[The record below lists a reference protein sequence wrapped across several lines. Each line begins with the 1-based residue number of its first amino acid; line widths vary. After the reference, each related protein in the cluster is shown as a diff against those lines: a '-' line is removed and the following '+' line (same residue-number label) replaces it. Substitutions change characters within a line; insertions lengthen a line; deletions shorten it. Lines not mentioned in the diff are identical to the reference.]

1 MSEKGKKSKILKTIP
16 PIIKHP
22 YAVIIF
28 LIIILTVTILSINF
42 QFFGGK
48 LPLGSSE
55 TKIESN
61 YSDTV
66 ATWGQTTGISYSAS
80 ITYPPGTCLT
90 PALNKKLNDTQDP
103 RLYVYDNPIGIF
115 KKPDINTVFDDMLS
129 GLAYQSPESLN
140 PVCYQP
146 DEIYASYQTRTC
158 QSKTRKCLSSFG
170 NQINFGVSEKFALKG
185 DLPPCGDFMGAISFN
200 FHLNQGG
207 FLSQNTKFLN
217 VDLVECT
224 QKGFDDIN
232 SNYPYYV
239 QTGLFTP
246 LVNNDL
252 ALADDEYLP
261 SFSNQAYQGDIPN
274 QKFIIRRYSWGASNS
289 EWIPDQYGAFGSII
303 LKAGN
308 LYLTAKAYNNGI
320 TGLTDIKTTTTGA
333 SLSGIYRL
341 FQGENKTG
349 SIGLSINSVGE
360 SEYSIISSGRDYT
373 LGGISIT
380 SLNDTSQV
388 VANATVNRLLN
399 DYVLILKP
407 VDGVSTIDETVNWMF
422 MPNIDFNPAK
432 IPSKNKLGSDMG
444 SIDNLAL
451 INPGTYIGSVN
462 RYSQFGSWVRANFS
476 SESGVMFDIS
486 LPCPQVTNGDM
497 NTFNVNIEWPNN
509 QRSVNK
515 DEVFV
520 QLDNIETGEINSRV
534 ANGLDTAGRNDEGVE
549 NYWETIDEKQIKFY
563 PKFKYKALVN
573 GICDENIE
581 FSRGFQLTGQGTPQ
595 WRFNQYSDFDIKD
608 ILDVNFSMFLPNYDQ
623 VGEII
628 QDGEVEWLVQ
638 DASEDVCVF
647 DNDYFNQPAIGP
659 GIKKATLTYG
669 GASWSDGGAKKSIY
683 RPPTTGL
690 ISSLNLN
697 NINYTPSDLKE
708 LGTTV
713 VDLEVGVSV
722 PGLTQGT
729 GAKIIF
735 YIVPALDDGGNDVGN
750 IESYQILETGRNY
763 TNDTITVFL
772 GGINGP
778 SIQNISLTTKSI
790 VPTFEAVAV
799 LAFANDT
806 INYSNLGGKNTI
818 DNTTENISYGA
829 CFSGLKI
836 SPDGTQ
842 LLANNLQ
849 VEVPG
854 FNYYV
859 DKTVY
864 INQIYQGESYIYVPG
879 DNTEGIPPS
888 VSNDGSFEDSWN
900 PFSFQDDNLKY
911 LAQLRVTETID
922 QVDLASNPAPYNLNR
937 TNFSGP
943 GYSMIYNFLNIP
955 SNKGIY
961 SPSPQQIAF
970 LEPGIKEN
978 FRDNL
983 GTNDPENYLN
993 IFKGPDVFTNLNTLK
1008 TLQFLELNYTAADSS
1023 DPTKIITTIDE
1034 QNQLDP
1040 TAQLKLGRFIPYSVF
1055 SNPTFK
1061 DGDIEIP
1068 NGDPNEL
1075 YFNNNNTNI
1084 IAYGQKS
1091 IINIPI
1097 KQSMLDT
1104 F

>member
-1 MSEKGKKSKILKTIP
+1 M
-16 PIIKHP
+16 
-22 YAVIIF
+22 
-28 LIIILTVTILSINF
+28 IIILTVTILSINF

-48 LPLGSSE
+48 LPSGSGE
-55 TKIESN
+55 NKIQPDYTN
-61 YSDTV
+61 TA
-66 ATWGQTTGISYSAS
+66 ATWGEKTGISYSAS

-217 VDLVECT
+217 VDLIKCT

-246 LVNNDL
+246 LVNNEI

-274 QKFIIRRYSWGASNS
+274 QKFIIRRYSWGASTN

-320 TGLTDIKTTTTGA
+320 TGLTDIKTTATGA
-333 SLSGIYRL
+333 SLSAGIYRL

-349 SIGLSINSVGE
+349 SIGLSINSAGE

-380 SLNDTSQV
+380 SLDDTSKV
-388 VANATVNRLLN
+388 VASATVIRLLN
-399 DYVLILKP
+399 DYVLVLKP

-432 IPSKNKLGSDMG
+432 IPSKNKLGSTMG

-462 RYSQFGSWVRANFS
+462 RYSQFGSWVRANFYLDKATTAE
-476 SESGVMFDIS
+476 ESNTLGWRS
-486 LPCPQVTNGDM
+486 LPAPQVTKGNM

-520 QLDNIETGEINSRV
+520 QLDNMEAGEINSRV
-534 ANGLDTAGRNDEGVE
+534 ANGLTTKGRASAFTETGIE
-549 NYWETIDEKQIKFY
+549 NYWETINEKQIQYY

-573 GICDENIE
+573 GICDESIE
-581 FSRGFQLTGQGTPQ
+581 FSRGFQLTGSGTPQ
-595 WRFNQYSDFDIKD
+595 WRFNDEDDFDIKD
-608 ILDVNFSMFLPNYDQ
+608 ILDLNTSMFLPNYDQ

-647 DNDYFNQPAIGP
+647 DNDYFNSPAIGP

-735 YIVPALDDGGNDVGN
+735 YIVPALDGGGNDVGN

-799 LAFANDT
+799 DATNPTVT
-806 INYSNLGGKNTI
+806 INYSNPIKTP
-818 DNTTENISYGA
+818 NISYGA

-849 VEVPG
+849 VAVPG
-854 FNYYV
+854 FNYTV
-859 DKTVY
+859 DRTVY

-888 VSNDGSFEDSWN
+888 IGNDGSFVDSWN

-943 GYSMIYNFLNIP
+943 GYSMIYNFLNVS

-978 FRDNL
+978 FRDKL
-983 GTNDPENYLN
+983 ATNDPEIYLSL
-993 IFKGPDVFTNLNTLK
+993 FKGPDVFTNLNTLK
-1008 TLQFLELNYTAADSS
+1008 TLQFLELNYTAANTS
-1023 DPTKIITTIDE
+1023 DPTKIITTIDD

-1061 DGDIEIP
+1061 DGDIEVP
-1068 NGDPNEL
+1068 NGDPTDL
-1075 YFNNNNTNI
+1075 YFNNNNVNI
-1084 IAYGQKS
+1084 IAYGQRS
-1091 IINIPI
+1091 IINVPI
-1097 KQSMLDT
+1097 EQSMLDT